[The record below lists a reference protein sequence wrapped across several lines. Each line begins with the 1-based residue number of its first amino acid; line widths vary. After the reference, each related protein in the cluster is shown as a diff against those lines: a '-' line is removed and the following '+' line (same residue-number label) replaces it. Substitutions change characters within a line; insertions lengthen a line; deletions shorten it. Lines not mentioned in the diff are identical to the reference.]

1 MQGVQVQSLV
11 EELRSHC
18 LTDNQNMKQK
28 QYCSKFNKDLKKK
41 KKESTWKKK
50 TGLQTSIA
58 SSDQVGKVS
67 AHPVEVSTITRKYLH
82 PDRGSIWVKSNCQ
95 SSPGYVPLRCIDL
108 SNEGGIGW
116 VCGYYGLII
125 TNNGQAL
132 LVLLVFWAP
141 ALKKPFV
148 SSPMVPPS
156 RGGWHHVSS
165 WWVSI
170 VGPQGLEP
178 PPFYPSLYFLSQSL
192 VSQHACVPVRSTG
205 PGWGVQAGPSLEP

>member
-1 MQGVQVQSLV
+1 M
-11 EELRSHC
+11 
-18 LTDNQNMKQK
+18 
-28 QYCSKFNKDLKKK
+28 
-41 KKESTWKKK
+41 
-50 TGLQTSIA
+50 
-58 SSDQVGKVS
+58 GKVS

-170 VGPQGLEP
+170 VGPYPVHRSVLLQRPISSATFACGKKPSNGGASPPERWWITLE
-178 PPFYPSLYFLSQSL
+178 SCNLKG
-192 VSQHACVPVRSTG
+192 G
-205 PGWGVQAGPSLEP
+205 PLKHLPYMGRYCHCRVFDLKIIYLMISPWEQLAEQD